1 MIELKLNISGTA
13 LASLKSL
20 EKKMPSIV
28 LGVYQAAA
36 GAAHTEFTAL
46 RLSGRNGADMG
57 LNRVTGTLA
66 KAFMFSTN
74 QEDGRVH
81 GALGWIDAH
90 SARIASVHELGTV
103 GAGGTLKDIVPKGP
117 PKLMISK
124 LGNFWY
130 RQPMLAF
137 RTSSITPASVGKRGG
152 KIKAKRV
159 FSGWIYAKS
168 VAIPPRLHFHD
179 FMRSA
184 YLQKQ
189 MVKAADLRLARMV
202 NEVPKSG

>member
-1 MIELKLNISGTA
+1 MIELKLNIKGTT
-13 LASLKSL
+13 LAAMQSL
-20 EKKMPSIV
+20 EKKMPRIV

-36 GAAHTEFTAL
+36 GAAHTEFTDM

-57 LNRVTGTLA
+57 LNRITGTLA

-81 GALGWIDAH
+81 GVLGWIDAH

-103 GAGGTLKDIVPKGP
+103 GAGGILKDIVPKKPGGW
-117 PKLMISK
+117 LV
-124 LGNFWY
+124 
-130 RQPMLAF
+130 F
-137 RTSSITPASVGKRGG
+137 RTSSISTSAKSGKSRR
-152 KIKAKRV
+152 K
-159 FSGWIYAKS
+159 FSDLIFAKS

-184 YLQKQ
+184 YLQKRMIQ
-189 MVKAADLRLARMV
+189 AGEVRLARMV
-202 NEVPKSG
+202 NEVPTSG